1 MYIMCVTLC
10 LFSTLS
16 CRVGASQI
24 SIIIIIII
32 VVVVVV
38 VVVNDCMLQWP
49 SAKDV

>member
-16 CRVGASQI
+16 CRVGASQM
-24 SIIIIIII
+24 SIIIII